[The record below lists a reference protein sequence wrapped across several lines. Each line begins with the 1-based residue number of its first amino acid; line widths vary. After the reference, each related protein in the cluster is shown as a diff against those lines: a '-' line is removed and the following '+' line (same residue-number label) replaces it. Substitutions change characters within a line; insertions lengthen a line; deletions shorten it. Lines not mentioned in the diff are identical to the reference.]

1 MKNPT
6 LLVFLILIVASKVMC
21 FSYWS
26 DGYENFPMS
35 PTISSYPVFISDN
48 VTKFGTNQVSYASGL
63 FSPNAY
69 ISEAPIIEASNS
81 VIPAGSENNI
91 FYGVVIY
98 ETTVLYDPINHI
110 MEV

>member
-48 VTKFGTNQVSYASGL
+48 VTNVM
-63 FSPNAY
+63 
-69 ISEAPIIEASNS
+69 APCFNTA
-81 VIPAGSENNI
+81 
-91 FYGVVIY
+91 FFRR
-98 ETTVLYDPINHI
+98 
-110 MEV
+110 MC